1 MTHSDLPLTLAASVE
16 TAQEAGLWYVSDDF
30 TPGIRRRK
38 ERDHFVYV
46 DPDGRRVEDQA
57 ALTRIRKLAIPP
69 AWTDVWISADPRGH
83 IQAVGRDAKGRKQ
96 YLYHAHWSAERSA
109 TKYART
115 AAFGRA
121 LPRIRERT
129 EADLAR
135 RGLTREKVLATVVR
149 LLELTLVRVGNRE
162 YARVNRS
169 YGLTTLTKRHLELE
183 GSALVLHFRGK
194 SGIEHRVGV
203 RDRRLARLLRSFQE
217 LPGQQLFKYRD
228 HDGQLVPIESA
239 DVNSYLHEIAGEN
252 FSAKD
257 FRTWAATVS
266 AARALRIEPPP
277 ATRTEA
283 KRVMAR
289 CCRAVS
295 GLLGN
300 TPAVCRASYIHPTV
314 LEAYAEGRLAC
325 ALPEPEHETF
335 ETAII
340 EFLEAAAEAPR
351 PERARAT
358 APEPATAE

>member
-1 MTHSDLPLTLAASVE
+1 MPDGDPYLFRATLVE
-16 TAQEAGLWYVSDDF
+16 TLVYVSDQE
-30 TPGIRRRK
+30 PGLTRRRAGK
-38 ERDHFVYV
+38 GFAYRD
-46 DPDGRRVEDQA
+46 A
-57 ALTRIRKLAIPP
+57 AGILLRDAEVLARIRKLAVPP
-69 AWTDVWISADPRGH
+69 AWTEVWISADPRGH
-83 IQAVGRDAKGRKQ
+83 IQAVGRDAKARKQ
-96 YLYHAHWSAERSA
+96 YLYHPDWSAKRSA
-109 TKYART
+109 SKYART

-129 EADLAR
+129 DADLAR
-135 RGLTREKVLATVVR
+135 RGPTREKVLATVVR

-162 YARVNRS
+162 YARINRS

-194 SGIEHRVGV
+194 SGVEHRVGL
-203 RDRRLARLLRSFQE
+203 RDRRLAGLLRGLQE

-228 HDGQLVPIESA
+228 AEGQFVLIESA
-239 DVNSYLHEIAGEN
+239 DVNSYLHEIAGED

-277 ATRTEA
+277 ETKTEA
-283 KRVMAR
+283 KRVLAR

-314 LEAYAEGRLAC
+314 FDAYADGRLRA
-325 ALPEPEHETF
+325 ALPEPEDEAF
-335 ETAII
+335 EAALI
-340 EFLEAAAEAPR
+340 ELLEAAGAS
-351 PERARAT
+351 
-358 APEPATAE
+358 